1 MLVVSCM
8 CPAFQRV
15 LFQISLVSSLSI
27 SCTGSNQPDLTSAL
41 ALAFSDF
48 VQPPTQSPS
57 GPQKP
62 WPKFLGVFGSTTF
75 ATGASTDPDGNIVA
89 TGFTEGNLGGQ
100 PMLGKMDSYITKYD
114 EEGKKLWI
122 RHLGGG
128 PKDFSKGSTYGL
140 AVKTDKDG
148 NVLSTGMT
156 VVEKLDGQNKIGYQ
170 DAYLSKYD
178 KDGNKKWTRMIGGGS
193 NTDFHFGTSAGR
205 GVTSDQS
212 GNIYVNGTTNADTF
226 FGETNPGGHDGH
238 FIVKYDPDGNR
249 VWARMARNTNPDN
262 HESIAGDLTIDSN
275 GEIYFVGAAQ
285 GGFDDQSEIGTEDAL
300 LIKYDSDG
308 NKLWVRLLGVPGQIS
323 VANDVGLDPDR
334 NIYIVGITSGEL
346 DGQTPI
352 GTTDTFIVKYDK
364 DGNKL
369 WTRLIGN
376 PDYSDFFRAETQG
389 FGITVDPNGNSYI
402 AGTISAAKILFSNSI
417 NSAFAAKFDTAGN
430 LVWSNLKYMEEV
442 TKCEVHAQDV
452 VLGMNDSF
460 FVVGYTSCL
469 LSILDPVNGI
479 NSLFISKESL

>member
-1 MLVVSCM
+1 MSFSIRRFNISILFSFILILSCSSPDQSVPEAFALV
-8 CPAFQRV
+8 FG
-15 LFQISLVSSLSI
+15 
-27 SCTGSNQPDLTSAL
+27 GSAVNNAP
-41 ALAFSDF
+41 
-48 VQPPTQSPS
+48 SPS
-57 GPQKP
+57 EPKKP
-62 WPKFLGVFGSTTF
+62 WPKFLGVFGKMTF
-75 ATGASTDPDGNIVA
+75 ASGASVDPDGNIIA
-89 TGFTEGNLGGQ
+89 TGFTEGDLGGQ
-100 PMLGKMDSYITKYD
+100 PMLGKLDSYITKYD
-114 EEGKKLWI
+114 EDGNKLWI

-140 AVKTDKDG
+140 GITSDKDG

-178 KDGNKKWTRMIGGGS
+178 KDGNKKWTKMIGGGS

-205 GVTSDQS
+205 GITSDQF

-226 FGETNPGGHDGH
+226 FGETNPAGQNGY
-238 FIVKYDPDGNR
+238 FMVKYDPDGNQL
-249 VWARMARNTNPDN
+249 WARMARNTNPN
-262 HESIAGDLTIDSN
+262 NLESIAGDLTIDSN

-285 GGFDDQSEIGTEDAL
+285 GGFDDQAPIGIEDAL

-308 NKLWVRLLGVPGQIS
+308 NKVWVRTLGVLDQVSI
-323 VANDVGLDPDR
+323 ANDIGIDPDR
-334 NIYIVGITSGEL
+334 NVYIVGTTSGEL

-376 PDYSDFFRAETQG
+376 PDYSDFFRSETQG

-402 AGTISAAKILFSNSI
+402 AGTISAVKILFTNSI
-417 NSAFAAKFDTAGN
+417 NSAFAAKFDTDGN

-452 VLGMNDSF
+452 VLGLNDSF

-469 LSILDPVNGI
+469 LSIIDPAKGI
-479 NSLFISKESL
+479 NSLFISKEMMGSSVK

>member
-1 MLVVSCM
+1 MSFTLRRFNFSILFLLILSC
-8 CPAFQRV
+8 
-15 LFQISLVSSLSI
+15 SSSDQSI
-27 SCTGSNQPDLTSAL
+27 PSAL
-41 ALAFSDF
+41 ALVFGGAATPS
-48 VQPPTQSPS
+48 QPT
-57 GPQKP
+57 KP

-75 ATGASTDPDGNIVA
+75 ASGASVDPDGNIIA

-114 EEGKKLWI
+114 EEGKKLWV

-128 PKDFSKGSTYGL
+128 PKNFSKGSTYGL
-140 AVKTDKDG
+140 AINSDKDG

-156 VVEKLDGQNKIGYQ
+156 VVEILDGQNKIGYQ

-193 NTDFHFGTSAGR
+193 NTDFHQGTSAGR
-205 GVTSDQS
+205 GVISDQL
-212 GNIYVNGTTNADTF
+212 GNIYVTGTTNAGTF
-226 FGETNPGGHDGH
+226 FGEKNTAEHDGL
-238 FIVKYDPDGNR
+238 FMVKYDPDGNQI
-249 VWARMARNTNPDN
+249 WARTANNTGPDN
-262 HESIAGDLTIDSN
+262 IESIAGDLTIDSN

-285 GGFDDQSEIGTEDAL
+285 GGFDNQTQIGIEDAL

-308 NKLWVRLLGVPGQIS
+308 NKLWVRLLGVPEQIS
-323 VANDVGLDPDR
+323 VANDVSIDADK

-352 GTTDTFIVKYDK
+352 GTSDTFVVKYDK

-376 PDYSDFFRAETQG
+376 PDYSGFFRSETQG
-389 FGITVDPNGNSYI
+389 FGITVDTNGNSYI
-402 AGTISAAKILFSNSI
+402 AGTISAVKLLFTNSI
-417 NSAFAAKFDTAGN
+417 NSAFAAKFDADGN
-430 LVWSNLKYMEEV
+430 LVWSNLKYMEED
-442 TKCEVHAQDV
+442 TKCEVRAQDV
-452 VLGMNDSF
+452 VLGLNDSF

-469 LSILDPVNGI
+469 LNIIDPASGI
-479 NSLFISKESL
+479 DSLFISKEMIGNGI